1 MKVIIAPDSYKGALR
16 AGNVAAALADG
27 WKQVR
32 PDDEIITIGLSDG
45 GEGMAESLALARNGR
60 FISIQTTDALMR
72 PITAKAVLMG
82 RTAVLET
89 AEANGIERLT
99 KPELDPLKATTYGV
113 GTMMKHLLDA
123 GCREF
128 ITGIGGS
135 ATVDGGAGMMQAL
148 GAEFFDASGKLLPSG
163 IGGGSLDKISRAELS
178 GIDPRLAECRIV
190 TACDVT
196 NPLCGKTGSAA
207 VFGPQKGAS
216 EEMVVTLDKN
226 LAHFAALFQD
236 SGDHPGDGAAGGL
249 GFALRKLLN
258 AELVSGAELILKESG
273 FDEAVKDASLIITGE
288 GCSDEQTA
296 YGKLCS
302 VVAAHGKTYGVPTIL
317 VSGALKGDTAA
328 LEACFAGCYSI
339 GKGPS
344 SLEDAIRQTA
354 ENLRRMGSNLAWA
367 VSLGKSKMR
376 G

>member
-1 MKVIIAPDSYKGALR
+1 
-16 AGNVAAALADG
+16 
-27 WKQVR
+27 
-32 PDDEIITIGLSDG
+32 
-45 GEGMAESLALARNGR
+45 
-60 FISIQTTDALMR
+60 
-72 PITAKAVLMG
+72 
-82 RTAVLET
+82 
-89 AEANGIERLT
+89 
-99 KPELDPLKATTYGV
+99 
-113 GTMMKHLLDA
+113 MMKHLLDA

-148 GAEFFDASGKLLPSG
+148 GAEFFDASGKQLPAG
-163 IGGGSLDKISRAELS
+163 ISGGSLDKISRVELS
-178 GIDPRLAECRIV
+178 RIDPRLAECRII

-236 SGDHPGDGAAGGL
+236 RGDHPGDGAAGGL

-288 GCSDEQTA
+288 
-296 YGKLCS
+296 
-302 VVAAHGKTYGVPTIL
+302 
-317 VSGALKGDTAA
+317 
-328 LEACFAGCYSI
+328 
-339 GKGPS
+339 
-344 SLEDAIRQTA
+344 
-354 ENLRRMGSNLAWA
+354 
-367 VSLGKSKMR
+367 
-376 G
+376 